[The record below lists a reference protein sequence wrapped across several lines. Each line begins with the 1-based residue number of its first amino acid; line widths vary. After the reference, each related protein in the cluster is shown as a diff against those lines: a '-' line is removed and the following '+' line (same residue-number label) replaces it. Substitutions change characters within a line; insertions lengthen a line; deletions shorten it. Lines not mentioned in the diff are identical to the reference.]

1 MEGYIDREHYLGKLR
16 GLLDLPLI
24 KVITGMRRTGK
35 STLMLMFRD
44 EMISSGVDP
53 GNTYYRNLG
62 DELDSIIST
71 PEELMDD
78 IKTHLSPEK
87 GSYIFLDE
95 IQNVKWWERAVESL
109 FIHGAD
115 IYVTGSNSRMLSN
128 EISTK
133 LSGRYVEIEVLP
145 LSFREFLL
153 FRDTYGPK
161 ASIDEKFSEYIRGGG
176 LPVTALMSGS
186 RRDLVSMMISSTY
199 DTVFIKDV
207 IERNRV
213 RNPAVISNVSR
224 FMMKNIG
231 NRTSPKNASGYL
243 TSKGI
248 KASIDTVDSYI
259 EFLENARLFA
269 RARRMDSRTRE
280 YLQTSDKFYATDL
293 GMRHEAV
300 GYDDRDLDGVLEN
313 IVFMELLYR
322 YGNAAVMNVD
332 GKEVDFVSFDT
343 EGDPMYYQ
351 VSVSILDPETLKREL
366 APLRAIRDNYPKT
379 VVTLDRYP
387 YDNIDGIRIM
397 NAIDMLTG
405 NDVKKLES
413 GNGD

>member
-95 IQNVKWWERAVESL
+95 IQNVKGWERAVESL

-176 LPVTALMSGS
+176 LPVTALMSGQ
-186 RRDLVSMMISSTY
+186 
-199 DTVFIKDV
+199 
-207 IERNRV
+207 E
-213 RNPAVISNVSR
+213 
-224 FMMKNIG
+224 
-231 NRTSPKNASGYL
+231 
-243 TSKGI
+243 GI
-248 KASIDTVDSYI
+248 W
-259 EFLENARLFA
+259 FR
-269 RARRMDSRTRE
+269 
-280 YLQTSDKFYATDL
+280 
-293 GMRHEAV
+293 
-300 GYDDRDLDGVLEN
+300 
-313 IVFMELLYR
+313 
-322 YGNAAVMNVD
+322 
-332 GKEVDFVSFDT
+332 
-343 EGDPMYYQ
+343 
-351 VSVSILDPETLKREL
+351 
-366 APLRAIRDNYPKT
+366 
-379 VVTLDRYP
+379 
-387 YDNIDGIRIM
+387 
-397 NAIDMLTG
+397 
-405 NDVKKLES
+405 
-413 GNGD
+413 